1 MFLLALNPSHT
12 KPLLTSP
19 APSCSTWS
27 HSAPPPS
34 HLRFSSSAFRWA
46 SASCSSLRSVSVRLA
61 SSSSSLEL
69 DARNSCE
76 HDRGVM
82 HLLLALL
89 AATARQGP
97 HAH

>member
-1 MFLLALNPSHT
+1 
-12 KPLLTSP
+12 
-19 APSCSTWS
+19 
-27 HSAPPPS
+27 
-34 HLRFSSSAFRWA
+34 
-46 SASCSSLRSVSVRLA
+46 
-61 SSSSSLEL
+61 LEL